1 MITKVMPLHTPTR
14 IDIGARGAVLLYYA
28 RIYTAVR
35 QPIPAMRTYVPNFF
49 RRRGSDFIVRVGF

>member
-1 MITKVMPLHTPTR
+1 MPLHTPAR

-35 QPIPAMRTYVPNFF
+35 ATLYLIIAPYILPSYHPQSSKKLSAHRDVKL
-49 RRRGSDFIVRVGF
+49 